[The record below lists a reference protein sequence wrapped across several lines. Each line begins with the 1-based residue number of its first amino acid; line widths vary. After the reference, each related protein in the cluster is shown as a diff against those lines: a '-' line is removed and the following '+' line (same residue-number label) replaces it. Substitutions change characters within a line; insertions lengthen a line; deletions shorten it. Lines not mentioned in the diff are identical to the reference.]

1 MEIIFVILKV
11 IGVLLAILLLL
22 CVALFVV
29 PVRYRVSLAVQG
41 EIEGKAAIHWL
52 LHLLDVRIYYKE
64 KKVTYRLRVFGIPLP
79 LGKGKNGRQ
88 KGIKTREKE
97 KNSSGKQGK
106 PEEPAQMDLAE
117 PDGSPKQEYSPE
129 KAGKENAQWQSLP
142 DRAPIQGEDDSPGN
156 GRPSQAEEPNNS
168 RETEKRKK
176 SKEKKKKRKGQ
187 ANKGFGSKIK
197 TKFNKFKRKGKAV
210 TQNFQQGETAREDR
224 GPSLKGQFTKI
235 KDMVTEETNQAAF
248 FHVLREIRC
257 LVGHYIPGTVSGNL
271 RFSMGNPELTGKALG
286 TLSLLP
292 FWARSRMV
300 IMPDFLSEAFYAKG
314 ILYVAGH
321 IRFLHLPVLGIRL
334 LADKNIRKL
343 VKDIRNQLL

>member
-29 PVRYRVSLAVQG
+29 PVRYRVSLAVQE

-129 KAGKENAQWQSLP
+129 KAGTENAQWQSLP
-142 DRAPIQGEDDSPGN
+142 DKAPIQGEDDSPGN

-176 SKEKKKKRKGQ
+176 SKEKRGFSGPDPVYIKR
-187 ANKGFGSKIK
+187 GS
-197 TKFNKFKRKGKAV
+197 
-210 TQNFQQGETAREDR
+210 
-224 GPSLKGQFTKI
+224 
-235 KDMVTEETNQAAF
+235 
-248 FHVLREIRC
+248 
-257 LVGHYIPGTVSGNL
+257 
-271 RFSMGNPELTGKALG
+271 
-286 TLSLLP
+286 
-292 FWARSRMV
+292 
-300 IMPDFLSEAFYAKG
+300 
-314 ILYVAGH
+314 
-321 IRFLHLPVLGIRL
+321 
-334 LADKNIRKL
+334 
-343 VKDIRNQLL
+343 